1 MSKTIIITTWTC
13 WGYPARGTNFKEEL
27 VAKIGD
33 GFSFKMETAE
43 LPRGNFTVKLVN
55 EDGSDETL
63 HCKIES
69 GSYPDAEK
77 IAEILKK

>member
-1 MSKTIIITTWTC
+1 
-13 WGYPARGTNFKEEL
+13 
-27 VAKIGD
+27 
-33 GFSFKMETAE
+33 METAE

-77 IAEILKK
+77 IAELLKK